1 MMEEAISPDDET
13 IVGLR
18 NRHLDFF
25 LEMAQEAER
34 FVLGEKSVSWSEFH
48 DGEADNFRSALRWA
62 IDSRQTDKALQLGQ
76 CLSTFFKRRHA
87 PTESR
92 RWLEQI
98 LALEGGDDPT
108 RVRILISLGEILWAT
123 GQFEVAR
130 ERYEEALRLARGLEE
145 PRVEAQ
151 CLTQIGW
158 CLWYMGRTQQAL
170 PYQEEAV
177 EVLRRLELD
186 AWVGADLAESLRGLG
201 WSRMSL
207 GDLAASVTL
216 HEEALELL
224 RLLGHP
230 QLIVHHLGI
239 HSNLLAHVGDLERA
253 ITLRI
258 EEVQINKDL
267 GRRDSLAFSLSYLG
281 RQMLQAGDLEGA
293 EPPISEALQIS
304 RELGTKS
311 LILWTLLSLVELRLE
326 QTEYQLVEETVHE
339 ALHVFSEIEDPTR
352 QDEENRAGILA
363 HAARAARMSGRRDQ
377 ARLYLR
383 EAVAAHTPIIRGT
396 VVSFVAALA
405 DMAREEE
412 DRVAEV
418 TIWKEVIGILD
429 EVEAVWVGPKKVLAR
444 ASLARAQGD
453 DAGAKEL
460 AAQALETAEELGE
473 QLLPPAFLGNAALLY
488 EQGQVA
494 EARGMLERALKL
506 KPDDRDTLE
515 LLAAVSAAEGDLDAC
530 GRHVSALGQKWRSFH
545 APHRVG
551 RLMETVAHLSA
562 GRGAWPETAKLLG
575 AAEAFRALVGV
586 PRPRFEAEAYERT
599 RSAAEG
605 ALGEGFAGFFENGLR
620 LRPVDVLTSTG

>member
-1 MMEEAISPDDET
+1 MMEETISPDDET

-62 IDSRQTDKALQLGQ
+62 IDSRQTDKALQLGGA
-76 CLSTFFKRRHA
+76 LSAFFKRRHSL
-87 PTESR
+87 TEGR

-108 RVRILISLGEILWAT
+108 RARILISLGEFLHRT
-123 GQFEVAR
+123 GQLEVAR
-130 ERYEEALRLARGLEE
+130 ERFEEALRLVRGLAE
-145 PRVEAQ
+145 PRVEAA
-151 CLTQIGW
+151 CLTWIGW
-158 CLWYMGRTQQAL
+158 CLWYMGRIPQAV

-177 EVLRRLELD
+177 EVLRRLEPD
-186 AWVGADLAESLRGLG
+186 VYVGADLAESLRGLG

-207 GDLAASVTL
+207 GDFAASVTL

-224 RLLGHP
+224 RALGHP
-230 QLIVHHLGI
+230 QLIVYHLPV
-239 HSNLLAHVGDLERA
+239 HSNLLRHVGDLGRA

-258 EEVQINKDL
+258 EEVQINRDL
-267 GRRDSLAFSLSYLG
+267 GRRDSLVFSLSFLG
-281 RQMLQAGDLEGA
+281 RQMLQAGDLQGA
-293 EPPISEALQIS
+293 NLAISEALQIS

-311 LILWTLLSLVELRLE
+311 RILWAHVALGELRLE
-326 QTEYQLVEETVHE
+326 QTEYQLVEEAVHE

-352 QDEENRAGILA
+352 DDEEARAQLLA
-363 HAARAARMSGRRDQ
+363 HAATAGRMSGRRDQ

-383 EAVAAHTPIIRGT
+383 ETVAAYTSINRGIVAT
-396 VVSFVAALA
+396 FVAALA

-412 DRVAEV
+412 EQATEV
-418 TIWKEVIGILD
+418 RLRNEVISLLD
-429 EVEAVWVGPKKVLAR
+429 EVDDVWVGPRKMFAR
-444 ASLARAQGD
+444 ARLARAQGD
-453 DAGAKEL
+453 DAGAKTL
-460 AAQALETAEELGE
+460 AAQALAAAEELGE
-473 QLLPPAFLGNAALLY
+473 HLPPTALLGNAALLY

-506 KPDDRDTLE
+506 KADDRDTLE
-515 LLAAVSAAEGDLDAC
+515 LLAAVSAAQGDLDAC
-530 GRHVSALGQKWRSFH
+530 GHHVAALGQKWRSFPD
-545 APHRVG
+545 PHRVG
-551 RLMETVAHLSA
+551 RLMETVAHLNA
-562 GRGAWPETAKLLG
+562 GRGDWPETARLLG
-575 AAEAFRALVGV
+575 AAEAFRALVGI

-605 ALGEGFAGFFENGLR
+605 ALGERFAGLFENGLR
-620 LRPVDVLTSTG
+620 LRPVNVLAPIA